1 MYIVDWNRA
10 RFTSS
15 IFVNKME
22 YILNEIV
29 QRKPQNVET
38 TVYPL
43 LKCDA
48 ISTEYAQY
56 VRHE

>member
-29 QRKPQNVET
+29 QRKPQNVEA

-48 ISTEYAQY
+48 ISTKYAQ
-56 VRHE
+56 